1 MRILLVVIL
10 FLVAACG
17 TLPCADCEGIRTTIT
32 LREDETFDRER
43 LYLGKSDTAKSD
55 SGGQPD

>member
-32 LREDETFDRER
+32 LREDETFDRE
-43 LYLGKSDTAKSD
+43 
-55 SGGQPD
+55 SGNPLPSKGNTLSS